1 MFDPERLLGQLITDG
16 MSRKKKKKSHGFSTA
31 TKLKL
36 GAGLLGLAFA
46 AYEHIKDKRAQPT
59 PHPGSALPPAPPT
72 PPRPPAAPVAL
83 PRTPPEPPRPPV
95 AAPTAPPVPVPAT
108 PPPAS
113 PSAAGW
119 VSAFPDRP
127 PAPAPATGPDLA
139 PVPATAAT
147 GAATTAGSGAT
158 DGGQRQ
164 ADLVLLIRAMI
175 AAAHADGS
183 IDAEERAAI
192 LERALQA
199 GLDADTQ
206 RFLLAELN
214 QPASAATIVAA
225 TRPELRFEVY
235 AASVLAIQLDTPAE
249 RDYLD
254 RLAAGLGLGLDE
266 RAEIHRELGVD

>member
-16 MSRKKKKKSHGFSTA
+16 MSRKKKKHRGLGTA

-46 AYEHIKDKRAQPT
+46 AYEHMKDKNARPGAQPGPT
-59 PHPGSALPPAPPT
+59 LPPTPPA

-83 PRTPPEPPRPPV
+83 PSAPPVPPRPPLAPPAETPLP
-95 AAPTAPPVPVPAT
+95 AAPV
-108 PPPAS
+108 PPAGTTGGS
-113 PSAAGW
+113 GW
-119 VSAFPDRP
+119 TSAFPG
-127 PAPAPATGPDLA
+127 APTTPVAVA
-139 PVPATAAT
+139 PVASAAAATPAT
-147 GAATTAGSGAT
+147 GAASSTSTGPA

-175 AAAHADGS
+175 AAAHADGL

-206 RFLLAELN
+206 RFLLGELN
-214 QPASAATIVAA
+214 QPANAAAIVAA

-235 AASVLAIQLDTPAE
+235 AASVLAIQLDTPEE

-266 RAEIHRELGVD
+266 RAEIHRELGVA